1 MADKLSS
8 CCTKC
13 ATEVIV
19 NIDPDLDLVI
29 FLKRTLL
36 NLNKGVI
43 NELLKYTHNL
53 LNSFTRLG
61 TKALLSWCFTRLGTK
76 ALLSCCFINL
86 VKNK

>member
-36 NLNKGVI
+36 NLNKAVI
-43 NELLKYTHNL
+43 NELPKYTL
-53 LNSFTRLG
+53 IKIFSFIGRLG
-61 TKALLSWCFTRLGTK
+61 KCS
-76 ALLSCCFINL
+76 
-86 VKNK
+86 